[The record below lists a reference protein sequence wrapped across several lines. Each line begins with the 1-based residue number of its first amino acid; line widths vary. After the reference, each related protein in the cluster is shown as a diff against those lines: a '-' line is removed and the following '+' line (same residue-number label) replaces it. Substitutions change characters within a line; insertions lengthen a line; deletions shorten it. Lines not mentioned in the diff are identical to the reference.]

1 MDKGKNRK
9 VKVVSNEFKK
19 WSKTKKEMEAVCI
32 SGSHCFDY
40 RSDARI
46 KCFTVLVIR
55 NRDKGRYFIVSAFLK
70 NAKGIKVA
78 QCMIAFDMSEV
89 LSQSI
94 WRQLRKQ

>member
-1 MDKGKNRK
+1 
-9 VKVVSNEFKK
+9 
-19 WSKTKKEMEAVCI
+19 MEAVCV
-32 SGSHCFDY
+32 SSSHRFDY

-46 KCFTVLVIR
+46 KCFAVLVIC
-55 NRDKGRYFIVSAFLK
+55 NIDKGRYFIVSAFLK

-94 WRQLRKQ
+94 

>member
-1 MDKGKNRK
+1 
-9 VKVVSNEFKK
+9 
-19 WSKTKKEMEAVCI
+19 MEAVCV
-32 SGSHCFDY
+32 SSSHRFYY

-46 KCFTVLVIR
+46 KCFAVLVIR
-55 NRDKGRYFIVSAFLK
+55 NRDKGRHFIVSAFLK

-94 WRQLRKQ
+94 